1 MKARLSKDVVDPL
14 ILELMAYLRLERNRS
29 QLTVEAYARDLQ
41 DFGGHLAKL
50 PAGRSAVGRK
60 YPQLRGVKTRDVRQ
74 YIMYLA
80 GERKY
85 DNRTIRRKLSSIK
98 ALYKFMKLTEL
109 RADDPATI
117 VPGPKADKKLIK
129 NLRMPEVSRL
139 LHTTIAG
146 RSDFQRL
153 RDGAIIEVLY
163 ATGARRAEIAN
174 MNLQDVNLED
184 RVVQLHGK
192 GQKERTVFLNRTA
205 ARAVEKYL
213 AVRPSTNASAF
224 FVGRGGKRLT
234 PKHIW
239 RIFRDLYK
247 VSGIKFQATPH
258 TLRHSFAT
266 HMLEHGA
273 DLQVIREL
281 LGHESLATTGMYL
294 DLATGHKRKVYD
306 KAHPRDHMDD

>member
-1 MKARLSKDVVDPL
+1 MTLRVRIEVVEPL

-41 DFGGHLAKL
+41 DFGGYLAKL
-50 PAGRSAVGRK
+50 PPKRSAVGRK
-60 YPQLRGVKTRDVRQ
+60 YPQLRSVKTKDIRQ
-74 YIMYLA
+74 YIMHLT
-80 GERKY
+80 GGGKY
-85 DNRTIRRKLSSIK
+85 DNRTVCRKLSSIK
-98 ALYKFMKLTEL
+98 ALYKFMKLTDI
-109 RADDPATI
+109 RGDDPASI
-117 VPGPKADKKLIK
+117 VPGPKTEKKQIK
-129 NLRMPEVSRL
+129 NLRMPDVSIL
-139 LHTTIAG
+139 LQTSIAG
-146 RSDFQRL
+146 RSNFQRL
-153 RDGAIIEVLY
+153 RDYAIMEMLY
-163 ATGARRAEIAN
+163 ATGVRRAEIAS
-174 MNLQDVNLED
+174 MNLQDLNLED
-184 RVVQLHGK
+184 RVISVVGK
-192 GQKERTVFLNRTA
+192 GRKNRIVLLNRTA
-205 ARAVEKYL
+205 ARAVEAYL
-213 AVRPSTNASAF
+213 AVRPKTNASAL

-234 PKHIW
+234 PKHVW
-239 RIFRDLYK
+239 RIFRDVYK